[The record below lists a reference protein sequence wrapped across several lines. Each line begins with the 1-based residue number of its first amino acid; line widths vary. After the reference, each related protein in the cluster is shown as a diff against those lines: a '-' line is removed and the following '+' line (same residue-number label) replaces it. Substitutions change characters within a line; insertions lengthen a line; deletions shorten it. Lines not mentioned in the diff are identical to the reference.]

1 MGCLIQWLLFFS
13 NIQRHHYSGDLK
25 KLMNDLLIASTEE
38 AVDNILGHILE
49 IGGAN
54 LQGKMNY

>member
-1 MGCLIQWLLFFS
+1 MTSFFS

-38 AVDNILGHILE
+38 AVDNILSHILE